1 MKRYHLLLLI
11 FLVFSQIAIAQ
22 RVALQTTK
30 IKKGQLQE
38 TLSYKRQSTPIIS
51 AHRGGRFIK
60 GYPENAI
67 ETFEYTIARVPAM
80 IECDIEMTYDSALIL
95 MHDNTLERTT
105 TGKGKVKEQSWSYI
119 KTLHLR
125 DDFGDSTKFKVPTLT
140 EVLVWGKKKAILE
153 LDVKRGVP
161 FEKVVDAVEAAKM
174 EDYVIII
181 TYNSKDAEKVHA
193 LNPRLMISVTIRNE
207 EEFQRIKDTKIPFS
221 NLIVF
226 TGTTLPDSTLYE
238 KIHTQGSLAIL
249 GTMGN
254 IDNSAKARGSKV
266 YQNCIATGVNV
277 LATDYPLEA
286 AQALG
291 LVQEQKKAKRAALN
305 H

>member
-1 MKRYHLLLLI
+1 MDSFIMKRSCLL
-11 FLVFSQIAIAQ
+11 FLVFLIFSQVATAQ
-22 RVALQTTK
+22 RVALQATK
-30 IKKGQLQE
+30 VKKGQLQE
-38 TLSYKRQSTPIIS
+38 TLSYKHQRTPIIS

-67 ETFEYTIARVPAM
+67 ETFEYTITRVPAM
-80 IECDIEMTYDSALIL
+80 IECDIEITQDSVLIL

-119 KTLHLR
+119 KTLHLK
-125 DDFGDSTKFKVPTLT
+125 DDFGDSTNFKVPTLT
-140 EVLVWGKKKAILE
+140 EVLVWGKKTAILE

-181 TYNSKDAEKVHA
+181 TYNSKDAQKVYE

-226 TGTTLPDSTLYE
+226 TGTTLPDATLYE
-238 KIHTQGSLAIL
+238 KIHAQGSLAIL

-254 IDNSAKARGSKV
+254 IDNSAKVRGSKV

-277 LATDYPLEA
+277 LATDYPWKLH
-286 AQALG
+286 
-291 LVQEQKKAKRAALN
+291 K